1 MAENSEPRADA
12 RRGETVYPGPL
23 ATPPDNRA
31 AWNAIADAYQTRERG
46 NWDVLGWGIW
56 CPDEPEL
63 SVIGDVR
70 GKRALV
76 VGCGGGEDI
85 VALNAM
91 GATNLAGID
100 LSDRELE
107 HARRHLAE
115 RNVQARLVQGTA
127 EDLSAFPDA
136 AFDLAVSVHA
146 LLYVERIDRC
156 FAEVFR
162 VLAPGGLFAFSVQH
176 PFDTMT
182 SEDLPVTVQRSYFEG
197 QEDWEW
203 DFPEHGVR
211 ADFRSWSRPVSEW
224 FAALQTAGFT
234 VERILEPAPPPFRE
248 PDTYF
253 EQRYSYEK
261 VRLVPQTLIYAA
273 RKVAV
278 NGVVSG

>member
-1 MAENSEPRADA
+1 LSRNERVYEEPLPTA
-12 RRGETVYPGPL
+12 
-23 ATPPDNRA
+23 PDNRA

-46 NWDVLGWGIW
+46 DWTVLGWGIW
-56 CPDEPEL
+56 CPDEREL
-63 SVIGDVR
+63 RVLGDVA

-85 VALNAM
+85 VALSAM
-91 GATNLAGID
+91 GAVELAGID

-107 HARRHLAE
+107 LAGKHLEE
-115 RNVQARLVQGTA
+115 RGVTARLVQGTA
-127 EDLSAFPDA
+127 EDLSAFGDGM
-136 AFDLAVSVHA
+136 FDVAVSVHA

-156 FAEVFR
+156 FAEVNR
-162 VLAPGGLFAFSVQH
+162 VLTPGGQFAFSVQH

-182 SEDLPVTVQRSYFEG
+182 SEELPITVQRSYFEG

-203 DFPEHGVR
+203 DFPEHRVS

-224 FAALQTAGFT
+224 FAMLRSAGFS
-234 VERILEPAPPPFRE
+234 VDRIMEPPPPPFRD

-261 VRLVPQTLIYAA
+261 VRLVPQTLIFSATKSASRIPA
-273 RKVAV
+273 RER
-278 NGVVSG
+278 GDE